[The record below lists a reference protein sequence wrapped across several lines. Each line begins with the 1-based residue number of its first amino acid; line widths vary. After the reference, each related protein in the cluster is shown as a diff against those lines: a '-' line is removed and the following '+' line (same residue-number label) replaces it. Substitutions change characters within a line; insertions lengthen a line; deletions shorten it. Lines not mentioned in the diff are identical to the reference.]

1 MHEYLTNK
9 LKNEYFYWGV
19 HNAWVRACVLSCV
32 WLFVTPWTV
41 AWDFSDKNTGV
52 GWHFLVQGSFQPRDQ
67 TQLSCVVRRILYLW
81 STQEAQNLVPHYR
94 TLISLLWAAFLY
106 FPVKYANILVSH
118 NHIPPGCSDLSSLLE
133 KRAVWHGNQI
143 DAFPPFLRVNP
154 GPWPEIP

>member
-9 LKNEYFYWGV
+9 WKNEYFYRGV
-19 HNAWVRACVLSCV
+19 HNTWVHTCVLSCV

-52 GWHFLVQGSFQPRDQ
+52 GCHFLLQGSSQPRDR
-67 TQLSCVVRRILYLW
+67 TQLSCIVRRILYHW
-81 STQEAQNLVPHYR
+81 STKEAQNLVLHYR

-118 NHIPPGCSDLSSLLE
+118 IHIPPRCSNLSSLLE
-133 KRAVWHGNQI
+133 KRAMWHGNQI
-143 DAFPPFLRVNP
+143 NAFPLFLRVNC
-154 GPWPEIP
+154 GPWPKIP